1 MDHLGISSVKTK
13 RISLF
18 FPLNQN
24 MNVTKILLKELM
36 HVNLISKEKNYVKEP
51 SILLKMKYILI
62 MV

>member
-36 HVNLISKEKNYVKEP
+36 HVNLISKEKN
-51 SILLKMKYILI
+51 
-62 MV
+62 